1 MRRTF
6 KSLIIARSKENLEE
20 VDINKLVLED
30 FVIED
35 LQKEDSDQDSDEEA
49 GMLREL
55 EKMKKG
61 TGTIYGRLI

>member
-49 GMLREL
+49 AMLREL